1 MCFVEGENF
10 RHIKLDCLVDTA
22 NYFHEK
28 NNFEKAIRYYQKAL
42 QIDPSNYYANIGSA
56 GALVANRSF
65 GESLAFFKKAASIKK
80 AGLYALILL
89 YIACEGVKEED
100 LKKEVMKEILTFLN
114 NNEAVAYGRISY
126 RYYKLNMFKEA
137 EHYMNKTLILSPNE
151 ASLHY
156 ILGKIYYA
164 EEMFEK
170 AKHEFQKALELV
182 SDKNEKRSKKY
193 IISNLKKMEW
203 KALGSALDR

>member
-1 MCFVEGENF
+1 M
-10 RHIKLDCLVDTA
+10 
-22 NYFHEK
+22 
-28 NNFEKAIRYYQKAL
+28 
-42 QIDPSNYYANIGSA
+42 
-56 GALVANRSF
+56 
-65 GESLAFFKKAASIKK
+65 
-80 AGLYALILL
+80 ILL
-89 YIACEGVKEED
+89 YIAYEGVKEED

-114 NNEAVAYGRISY
+114 NNEATAYGRISY

-156 ILGKIYYA
+156 ILGEIYYA

-193 IISNLKKMEW
+193 IISDLKKIGPGSS
-203 KALGSALDR
+203 GSALTGDSDMRKGEGGSRGRS